1 MIMRALGGE
10 LGITYEA
17 VRQQIADL
25 RRAGWVT
32 PERASSATGAEDR
45 KRGPASR
52 QYRLSAA
59 AEHLFPKNYD
69 ALSQELVRHVIERFG
84 GAGVREILERMTDER
99 VRRWQPLLKSMNLR
113 QRLKALCSLY
123 EDNDAYMEVQWREG
137 APALIERNCPFLN
150 VARAHPAICSVSVN
164 TLDGYRLPRDPR
176 AALPG
181 RTGAVCPR
189 GSISPAPR
197 ARALPSSRERR
208 GLGSRRVAPS
218 VRVDLLILGRRARC
232 ARNHLAPDPTRG
244 GGCRLDVPGRRI
256 GDCAVAVREGTVA
269 VQRPAGVPNCAGSPL
284 CLDRMN
290 ASIIKS
296 RHSIMV
302 FGAIG

>member
-1 MIMRALGGE
+1 MARSKEPLATAAPVKPAPSALLHALKRSGPMSMRALGEE

-17 VRQQIADL
+17 VRQQIAEL

-32 PERASSATGAEDR
+32 PERASSAAGAEDR

-84 GAGVREILERMTDER
+84 GAGVREILERMTNER

-164 TLDGYRLPRDPR
+164 TLEQLLGFRVIREQRFQAGDGRCVFRVQLDQPRSPT
-176 AALPG
+176 
-181 RTGAVCPR
+181 TGFTLEP
-189 GSISPAPR
+189 
-197 ARALPSSRERR
+197 
-208 GLGSRRVAPS
+208 
-218 VRVDLLILGRRARC
+218 
-232 ARNHLAPDPTRG
+232 
-244 GGCRLDVPGRRI
+244 
-256 GDCAVAVREGTVA
+256 
-269 VQRPAGVPNCAGSPL
+269 
-284 CLDRMN
+284 
-290 ASIIKS
+290 
-296 RHSIMV
+296 
-302 FGAIG
+302 